1 MSNTATQAKV
11 GYFGK
16 IPSRGDFIKAADN
29 IPLIEVLDNWL
40 AQTMALLAADPRWK
54 IGYDE
59 AQPIDFAFIG
69 PRKKRA
75 IAGHIIASSDMAQR
89 RFPFLTMSAMEIE
102 NPAQFV
108 SASPIILSRLWNRL
122 AVQGGDIVLAQD
134 PSIPLQNLSSA
145 RIDLELRSTAYEAAF
160 ADFLEMQTIG
170 ALDNKLIQAGFQ
182 GNVRQLVLALG
193 LLLQPVMNS
202 NTSRPEKSLVLPLPT
217 DPMYRYL
224 VASFWMHL
232 ITPFLLKTDFE
243 LALFFTQLQ
252 QQPVMILG
260 FSGASA
266 RTLQAILAP
275 QVSDEQ
281 HIEFK
286 NNQWVED
293 QVHSDHA
300 LSKLSSYLI
309 QPKLSLKAALASFH
323 TIFIGS

>member
-1 MSNTATQAKV
+1 MSMTATQAKV

-108 SASPIILSRLWNRL
+108 SSSPIILSRLWNRL
-122 AVQGGDIVLAQD
+122 ALQGVDIVSAQD

-160 ADFLEMQTIG
+160 DDFLQMQTLG
-170 ALDNKLIQAGFQ
+170 AMDDMLAQAGFK
-182 GNVRQLVLALG
+182 GNTRQLILALG
-193 LLLQPVMNS
+193 LLLQPVMSS
-202 NTSRPEKSLVLPLPT
+202 NTSRLEKSLVLPLPS

-224 VASFWMHL
+224 VAAFWMHM

-243 LALFFTQLQ
+243 LALFFAHLH
-252 QQPVMILG
+252 QQPVMVLG

-266 RTLQAILAP
+266 QTLQAILDP
-275 QVSDEQ
+275 QVSAEH
-281 HIEFK
+281 HIEFN

-293 QVHSDHA
+293 QVNTDHA
-300 LSKLSSYLI
+300 LNKLSSYLI
-309 QPKLSLKAALASFH
+309 QPKLSLKAALESFH
-323 TIFIGS
+323 TIFIGT